1 MCDEP
6 LQVIAWLRSR
16 IEVLEGHIDLQYI
29 ARSSMEN
36 QIESLSYENQKMRY
50 QIYNADKSV
59 EDQLEHYTQK
69 SANRQRTPESTR
81 KQEDKKIEKNH
92 FTRSKKRER
101 EEISRVERMATLRAL
116 YNFPK

>member
-50 QIYNADKSV
+50 QIYNADRSV

-69 SANRQRTPESTR
+69 RPTVRGLPKTQEGKSTKKSRRTTSLVR
-81 KQEDKKIEKNH
+81 KK
-92 FTRSKKRER
+92 ER
-101 EEISRVERMATLRAL
+101 EKKSAVWREWL
-116 YNFPK
+116 P